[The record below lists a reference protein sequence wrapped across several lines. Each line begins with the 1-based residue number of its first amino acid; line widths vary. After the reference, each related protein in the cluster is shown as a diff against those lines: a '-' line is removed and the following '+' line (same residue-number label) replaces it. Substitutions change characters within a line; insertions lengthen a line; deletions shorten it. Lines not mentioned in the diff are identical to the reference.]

1 MNLNTQTIE
10 VVSTPFTPPI
20 KYISGFKYSVM
31 EFDAFQQITFNC
43 NLYTSDGQYI
53 DAMIVE
59 LSGCDYYGWGND
71 DTYLIDFLTRK
82 LGLIPVPIVKPPLN
96 TSCPLPAH
104 DISNNDIIFY
114 YLRLDTSNNAILPS
128 SFSRDAS
135 NVVIDASGVPI
146 KFQNLKYDFDGH
158 PVVYNT
164 LELDAS
170 YNPILPA
177 GYTTDSNQ
185 TIRDP
190 NGEHIVLVHDYN
202 TQFI

>member
-1 MNLNTQTIE
+1 MNLSAQTIE
-10 VVSTPFTPPI
+10 VVPTPFTPPV

-31 EFDAFQQITFNC
+31 DFDAFQQITFNC

-53 DAMIVE
+53 DTKTVE

-82 LGLIPVPIVKPPLN
+82 LGLIPVPITLPPLN

-104 DISNNDIIFY
+104 DISNNQVIFY
-114 YLRLDTSNNAILPS
+114 YLKLDTSNNIVLPTT
-128 SFSRDAS
+128 FTRDAS
-135 NVVIDASGVPI
+135 NVVIDSSGIPI
-146 KFQNLKYDFDGH
+146 LFQHLKYDFDGK
-158 PVVYNT
+158 PVTYNT
-164 LELDAS
+164 IELDAS
-170 YNPILPA
+170 FNPILPA
-177 GYTTDSNQ
+177 GYTTDSNE

>member
-1 MNLNTQTIE
+1 MNLNIAPIE
-10 VVSTPFTPPI
+10 VVPTLFTPPI
-20 KYISGFKYSVM
+20 KYISRFKYSVVG
-31 EFDAFQQITFNC
+31 FDAFQRIEFNC
-43 NLYTSDGQYI
+43 NLYTSEGEYI
-53 DAMIVE
+53 DSKMVD

-71 DTYLIDFLTRK
+71 DTYLIDYLTRK
-82 LGLIPVPIVKPPLN
+82 LGLIPVPIVIPPLN
-96 TSCPLPAH
+96 TTCPLPAH

-114 YLRLDTSNNAILPS
+114 YLTFDNSNNIILPS
-128 SFSRDAS
+128 NFSRDAS
-135 NVVIDASGVPI
+135 NILIDASGVPI
-146 KFQNLKYDFDGH
+146 KFQHLKYDFDGH
-158 PVVYNT
+158 PIAYNS

-190 NGEHIVLVHDYN
+190 NGEHIILVHDYN